1 MSFKKY
7 ISRKEVMAEPMNELQ
22 AVELGYARP
31 NDDNHEWREGYHVLY
46 PDGYHSWCP
55 KQQFEATNHL
65 AETHI
70 DRMVIELD
78 DLTEKANK
86 LGIFIHTEKFGSLD
100 ATMKRQLLA
109 QHGAMIAYLY
119 ILDERLGYTRWL
131 ENTKEQL
138 NADGPHKCAC
148 DMQSETPEEDVCC
161 DHGHTCGDRTGTMVY
176 PTEVASWP
184 ATPCCDP
191 TD

>member
-1 MSFKKY
+1 
-7 ISRKEVMAEPMNELQ
+7 MAEPMNELQ

-55 KQQFEATNHL
+55 KQQFEAANQL

-70 DRMVIELD
+70 DRMVIERNELM
-78 DLTEKANK
+78 ERAQK
-86 LGIFIHTEKFGSLD
+86 LGGFIQTEEKFCSLD
-100 ATMKRQLLA
+100 STMRKQLLA

-131 ENTKEQL
+131 EGTKVQL
-138 NADGPHKCAC
+138 NTDGPHKCAC
-148 DMQSETPEEDVCC
+148 AMQSETPEEDVCC
-161 DHGHTCGDRTGTMVY
+161 DPGHTCGDRTGIMVH

-191 TD
+191 DTDEGA

>member
-1 MSFKKY
+1 MKKY

-55 KQQFEATNHL
+55 KQQFEATNQL

-70 DRMVIELD
+70 DRMNIERNELI
-78 DLTEKANK
+78 ERANK
-86 LGIFIHTEKFGSLD
+86 LGAFVQSDEF
-100 ATMKRQLLA
+100 MKPNPTIRRQLLA

-131 ENTKEQL
+131 ETQEEQL
-138 NADGPHKCAC
+138 NADGPHKCDCALDDC
-148 DMQSETPEEDVCC
+148 
-161 DHGHTCGDRTGTMVY
+161 R
-176 PTEVASWP
+176 ASNEN
-184 ATPCCDP
+184 CNGCDP
-191 TD
+191 DTDEGA

>member
-1 MSFKKY
+1 MKKY

-55 KQQFEATNHL
+55 KQRFEATNQL

-86 LGIFIHTEKFGSLD
+86 LGIFIQTEKFSSLD
-100 ATMKRQLLA
+100 STMRRQLLA
-109 QHGAMIAYLY
+109 QHGSMIAYLY
-119 ILDERLGYTRWL
+119 ILDEHLGYTRWL
-131 ENTKEQL
+131 ENAKEQL

-148 DMQSETPEEDVCC
+148 DPDDCRDCNENCNGCV
-161 DHGHTCGDRTGTMVY
+161 HTDEG
-176 PTEVASWP
+176 A
-184 ATPCCDP
+184 
-191 TD
+191 